1 MAISSP
7 SIFYTGLV
15 LSLFAPALSRGAAPL
30 RLEEPFRAGYEYHV
44 SARVELSGSLT
55 LPPSK
60 EQPAPKP
67 IKITGN
73 SAIEYDERVLALKAG
88 SEVQKTARIY
98 RRIEFHRTVG
108 SRPQD
113 STIRSEVRRLVVLR
127 HRQVEV
133 PFSPDGPLTVGE
145 IDLVRT
151 DVFTPALA
159 GLFPGKEVQIGDRWT
174 AAPAAIQE
182 LTDMERIDDGGVGC
196 RLEEV
201 FTQDGRRHARVA
213 FKGTVRGLNED
224 GPNRQQIDG
233 YYYFDLDARHLSYL
247 YLNGVSALLDK
258 GGKEL
263 GRVEGR
269 FVLTRQLGRSRDLA
283 DEALKGVGLEPN
295 DDNTLLLY
303 DNADLGV
310 RFLYPRRWHLAA
322 GQGRQVA
329 LDDNAG
335 NGLLLT
341 LEPAARVPT
350 GAQFLKESREFL
362 ERQAR
367 VRVRRIDAPRQVQ
380 GAPRALEHFAMEVE
394 ADGKGAVMD
403 YYVVRQATGG
413 ATLAARRLPADT
425 RVGRGTPR
433 AVDLAA
439 VQKDVERIAR
449 SVTVTRTLTAEGKP

>member
-1 MAISSP
+1 MAISSRTV
-7 SIFYTGLV
+7 ILTGLV
-15 LSLFAPALSRGAAPL
+15 LCLFPPAALRGEDPL
-30 RLEEPFRAGYEYHV
+30 RLEEPFRDGYEYHV

-67 IKITGN
+67 IKVTGN
-73 SAIEYDERVLALKAG
+73 SAIEYDERVLALKG
-88 SEVQKTARIY
+88 GDVDRTARIY

-108 SRPQD
+108 GRSQE
-113 STIRSEVRRLVVLR
+113 STIRPEVRRLVVLR

-159 GLFPGKEVQIGDRWT
+159 GLLPGKTVQLGDRWD
-174 AAPAAIQE
+174 AAAAAIQE
-182 LTDMERIDDGGVGC
+182 LTDMERIDEGTVAC
-196 RLEEV
+196 QLEEV
-201 FTQDGRRHARVA
+201 FTQGGRRHARVA

-224 GPNRQQIDG
+224 GPNRQRLDG
-233 YYYFDLDARHLSYL
+233 YYYFDLEGRHVSYL
-247 YLNGVSALLDK
+247 YLNGISALLDK
-258 GGKEL
+258 DGKEM

-269 FVLTRQLGRSRDLA
+269 FVLTRQVARSRDLT
-283 DEALKGVGLEPN
+283 DEVLKGVALEPN
-295 DDNTLLLY
+295 DGNTLLLY

-341 LEPAARVPT
+341 LEPAARLPT
-350 GAQFLKESREFL
+350 GAQFLKESRDFL

-367 VRVRRIDAPRQVQ
+367 ARVRRIDGPRQVQ
-380 GAPRALEHFAMEVE
+380 AAPRALEHFAVEVE
-394 ADGKGAVMD
+394 ADGKRALMD
-403 YYVVRQATGG
+403 YYVVRQAAGG
-413 ATLAARRLPADT
+413 ATLAARLLPPAP
-425 RVGRGTPR
+425 GRGLPE
-433 AVDLAA
+433 LAA

-449 SVTVTRTLTAEGKP
+449 SVTVTRTIPAERKP